1 MAHHHP
7 HHHSGVGG
15 PVSGLH
21 APQPAAQQPTGPVA
35 DLSGEAYLA
44 APTDAAQ
51 VPGAASAE
59 LAAALSQTAA
69 SQANVHLEGA
79 GSNGHGSGDSYTSLA
94 SASQGYYNV
103 NGYTSQYGANGDPS
117 HSMAPSAFSDTA
129 HAMRYGGLPGYNGSS
144 SAYSDYSNYS
154 AYGQGYGHGYNPGY
168 GGLLGGFPGGG
179 YRTLI
184 AGQEITCEAEFVAL
198 SRLS

>member
-1 MAHHHP
+1 M
-7 HHHSGVGG
+7 GG

-35 DLSGEAYLA
+35 ALSGETYLA
-44 APTDAAQ
+44 AATDGAQ
-51 VPGAASAE
+51 APGAPSAE

-69 SQANVHLEGA
+69 PQTNIHLDGA

-94 SASQGYYNV
+94 SASQGYYNLG
-103 NGYTSQYGANGDPS
+103 GYTSQYGANGDPS

-129 HAMRYGGLPGYNGSS
+129 HAMRYGGLPGYNGTS
-144 SAYSDYSNYS
+144 SAYSDYSNYN
-154 AYGQGYGHGYNPGY
+154 AYGHGYGHGYNPGY
-168 GGLLGGFPGGG
+168 NSLLGSFPGNG

-184 AGQEITCEAEFVAL
+184 AEPEIIF
-198 SRLS
+198 S